1 MRAIRK
7 ATTCALVTAM
17 TIGTASNAFAACAN
31 ISGIWH
37 VFLMQG
43 DAPGT
48 VTTSVRRGNDSGPMN
63 IKVFQN
69 DAHSSATS
77 LAIKCRLQVNAG
89 GAFPAA
95 NPCTSYSV
103 VAGDGGAVTVS
114 GQINFAANPPCQ
126 ISGGTITVSGDPTPV
141 TFLGGYVNPI
151 QKNGAGVARQGAGS
165 VFLFNMV
172 KQ

>member
-1 MRAIRK
+1 MRKFRR

-17 TIGTASNAFAACAN
+17 AIGTASNAFAACT
-31 ISGIWH
+31 GINGVWH

-48 VTTSVRRGNDSGPMN
+48 TTTSVRRGNDSGPMN

-69 DAHSSATS
+69 DANSSATS
-77 LAIKCRLQVNAG
+77 LAIKCRLQVNAS
-89 GAFPAA
+89 GAFPNN

-103 VAGDGGAVTVS
+103 VAGDGGAVTVT

-126 ISGGTITVSGDPTPV
+126 ISGGSITVSGEPTAV
-141 TFLGGYVNPI
+141 TFLGGYVNPT
-151 QKNGAGVARQGAGS
+151 QKSGAGIARQGASS